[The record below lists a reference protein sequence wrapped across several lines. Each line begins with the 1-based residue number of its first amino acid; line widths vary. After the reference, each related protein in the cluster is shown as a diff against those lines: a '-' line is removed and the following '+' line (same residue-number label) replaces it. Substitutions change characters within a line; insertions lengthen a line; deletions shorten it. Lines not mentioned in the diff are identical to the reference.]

1 MYNEKEK
8 DRRAGASSRQ
18 EGRGAGALRQ
28 APSWGGTGRTGQRP
42 SLLEHGASG
51 RERVASSKIQAGSVH
66 QDSIGSEGM
75 SGLHPSGNGKL
86 LAHFKQESDIIE

>member
-18 EGRGAGALRQ
+18 EGRGARALRQ
-28 APSWGGTGRTGQRP
+28 APSWEGTGRTEQRP

-51 RERVASSKIQAGSVH
+51 R
-66 QDSIGSEGM
+66 
-75 SGLHPSGNGKL
+75 
-86 LAHFKQESDIIE
+86 